1 MHQTLNENLKERS
14 LENSKNRRFSHK
26 SQLTT
31 FNNLNEDSVLLENV
45 K

>member
-1 MHQTLNENLKERS
+1 MYQTLNENLKERS
-14 LENSKNRRFSHK
+14 LKNSKNRRFSHK

-31 FNNLNEDSVLLENV
+31 FNEDSALLENA